1 MPDAEFLAYLKEHP
15 ALWGIVMGVLL
26 EHSETEDAAQSS

>member
-15 ALWGIVMGVLL
+15 ALWGTVMGVLL
-26 EHSETEDAAQSS
+26 EHSEAERDAQAS